1 MRNISNYLK
10 KEFLTIPFVVLI
22 PTLIF
27 FLDIVP
33 YDSEFLLYAIIEL
46 LAYVIILSFVIKQDL
61 FNQLNTTQIV
71 KFSWLITSVL
81 FLFVIVYYFL
91 YQNFYYY
98 SSDYDER
105 ILLPFFPSDKLQQII
120 INNNGIENYLKNYGI
135 TALNNDI
142 LSCSKKQYIITRF
155 TFVAIFI
162 FIYELIVFL
171 FLLLTKYI
179 RLRNIKPI

>member
-81 FLFVIVYYFL
+81 FLFVIVYYF
-91 YQNFYYY
+91 